1 MEKSI
6 SDSILFSNSSR
17 QIWIDL
23 EQRFGQSNG
32 TKFFQIKR
40 DLYSITQGNRD
51 IASYFTE
58 IKKLWDEH
66 ESMLST
72 PTCSCGTTCATYVD
86 VHKMRESEKLIQL
99 LVGLNDVY
107 KTVRG
112 NILMSKAL
120 PTVSEAYYML
130 LPEEHQREMSSGAHI
145 IPHSAALHT
154 NTFNGFGQDPSAMMG
169 NHNGYGGKN
178 ATYGQE
184 MEIEILE
191 TTLVMG
197 LITVT
202 IFLEIMDTTT
212 GIMGLENLCSVSIV
226 RCQDTQS
233 KNATKFMG
241 TSQVTNCMEER
252 ELQSLQLKTKRM
264 VLG

>member
-1 MEKSI
+1 MV
-6 SDSILFSNSSR
+6 
-17 QIWIDL
+17 DL
-23 EQRFGQSNG
+23 EQRFDQSDG

-86 VHKMRESEKLIQL
+86 VHKMREREKLIQL

-112 NILMSKAL
+112 NILMTKPL

-130 LPEEHQREMSSGAHI
+130 LQEEHQREISSGAHI
-145 IPHSAALHT
+145 IP
-154 NTFNGFGQDPSAMMG
+154 
-169 NHNGYGGKN
+169 
-178 ATYGQE
+178 
-184 MEIEILE
+184 
-191 TTLVMG
+191 
-197 LITVT
+197 
-202 IFLEIMDTTT
+202 
-212 GIMGLENLCSVSIV
+212 
-226 RCQDTQS
+226 
-233 KNATKFMG
+233 
-241 TSQVTNCMEER
+241 
-252 ELQSLQLKTKRM
+252 
-264 VLG
+264 